1 MRNSQRA
8 VLGALGLVVAVMVGV
23 AAWVRLVADPTPQLS
38 GQRTSRSYDYTGFDG
53 VEVSGQWAVTIERG
67 DAWRVAIEV
76 PAELVDEVEVELDAD
91 ELSLSYDGGWFRDG
105 TVLEATITMPALESL
120 DLFGS
125 TTASFSGFEGGT
137 LSVDV
142 SGGIELRGAA
152 SRFDTL
158 TLESMGASN
167 VDFSDA
173 PVTNADVDIS
183 GAGTVTLRMA
193 GGRLTG
199 DMLGAGTLEYYGTV
213 SEESV
218 EKTGFVNVRPRD

>member
-1 MRNSQRA
+1 
-8 VLGALGLVVAVMVGV
+8 MVGV

-38 GQRTSRSYDYTGFDG
+38 GQRTSRSYDYTGFDS

-76 PAELVDEVEVELDAD
+76 PAELVDEVEVELDAN
-91 ELSLSYDGGWFRDG
+91 ELSLGYDGGWFRDG
-105 TVLEATITMPALESL
+105 TVLEVAITMPALESL

-137 LSVDV
+137 LSVEA
-142 SGGIELRGAA
+142 SGGIELRGTA

-158 TLESMGASN
+158 ILESMGAGN

-173 PVTNADVDIS
+173 PVTNADVDVS
-183 GAGTVTLRMA
+183 GAGHVTLRMA

-199 DMLGAGTLEYYGTV
+199 DMLGAGTLEYYGPV
-213 SEESV
+213 SEQSV
-218 EKTGFVNVRPRD
+218 EASGFVNIRPRN